1 MRRRVPSVL
10 LLSSLLIAAVLTA
23 AKAGGRQG
31 ADPAAPVT
39 PGAAGMSVP
48 VPEPAKAPPPL
59 APGPA
64 PDLDLVFTS
73 HVIGWIEPCG

>member
-1 MRRRVPSVL
+1 MRRRLSAVL
-10 LLSSLLIAAVLTA
+10 FLSSVLIAAVLTA
-23 AKAGGRQG
+23 AKAGGRQES
-31 ADPAAPVT
+31 APAPPAM
-39 PGAAGMSVP
+39 PGMGMSIP
-48 VPEPAKAPPPL
+48 APEPAKAPPPL

>member
-1 MRRRVPSVL
+1 MRRTVPLVL
-10 LLSSLLIAAVLTA
+10 FLTAVLIATVLTA
-23 AKAGGRQG
+23 ARARGRQEG
-31 ADPAAPVT
+31 VAASPPATAPSAE
-39 PGAAGMSVP
+39 GISL
-48 VPEPAKAPPPL
+48 PAPTMPPPL

>member
-1 MRRRVPSVL
+1 MRRTIPPVL
-10 LLSSLLIAAVLTA
+10 LLSSVLIAAVLATA
-23 AKAGGRQG
+23 RAGDRQG
-31 ADPAAPVT
+31 TAPAAPAM
-39 PGAAGMSVP
+39 PGAGLSVP
-48 VPEPAKAPPPL
+48 TPEPVKAPPPL